1 MKAGP
6 IRVALRRISATVEGD
21 SSAPRFHLW
30 EWIRSLTGV
39 APGMRSEVG
48 AALGFLTQPSVTRGL
63 RTAPFNLPSEGRIP
77 SLRFVFSNA
86 WEVLLR
92 ASRFFCASVL
102 NFRFRLR
109 FMLAYDPRGGGG
121 PPPRCCERKL
131 FIRRH
136 DNKFTLD
143 AGVV

>member
-1 MKAGP
+1 M
-6 IRVALRRISATVEGD
+6 
-21 SSAPRFHLW
+21 
-30 EWIRSLTGV
+30 
-39 APGMRSEVG
+39 
-48 AALGFLTQPSVTRGL
+48 
-63 RTAPFNLPSEGRIP
+63 
-77 SLRFVFSNA
+77 RFVFSNA
-86 WEVLLR
+86 WKVLLC

-109 FMLAYDPRGGGG
+109 FMLAYDPRGGG